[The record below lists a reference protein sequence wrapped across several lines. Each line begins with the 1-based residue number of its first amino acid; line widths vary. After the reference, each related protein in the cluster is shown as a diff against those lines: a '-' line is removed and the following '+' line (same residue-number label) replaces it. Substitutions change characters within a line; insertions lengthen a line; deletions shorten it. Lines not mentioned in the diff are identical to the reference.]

1 MVCLEPLTPDEFA
14 HWYRHLGRLRLFW
27 AKPVVELFPLYRL
40 VEGCVVKVR
49 WSSEKPRLEEAYL
62 IILRRAK
69 KLDFAAA
76 LRGTK
81 ILITPEQVE
90 KSLYQARGGLYI
102 YSASRPCA
110 TGLYLEKP
118 PEGHPEPG
126 PDHVLLYS
134 GPDMKYLLYLN
145 RWNFNIDYLWL
156 SGPEHLDEAV
166 ESAICEAR
174 RLGGRYVT
182 IATGD
187 GHLGLIDHSAYRPDH
202 LYNTYKLGF

>member
-1 MVCLEPLTPDEFA
+1 MVCLEPLTPDEFT

-49 WSSEKPRLEEAYL
+49 WSSERPRLEEAHL

-69 KLDFAAA
+69 KLDFAAT

-81 ILITPEQVE
+81 ILITPEEIE
-90 KSLYQARGGLYI
+90 KSLYQTRGALYI
-102 YSASRPCA
+102 YSTSRPCA
-110 TGLYLEKP
+110 SALYLEKP

-126 PDHVLLYS
+126 PDHLLLYS
-134 GPDMKYLLYLN
+134 GPDMRYLLYLN

-156 SGPEHLDEAV
+156 SSPGYLDRAI
-166 ESAICEAR
+166 ESAICETR

-182 IATGD
+182 IATDEGQPASVD
-187 GHLGLIDHSAYRPDH
+187 YSLYKPDY
-202 LYNTYKLGF
+202 LYNTYKLNF